1 MAYHSETVAATMNKI
16 NQQYFLPAIQRE
28 FVWTA
33 DQIIELFDS
42 VMRGYPVGSFLYW
55 ISSRRTATDGMSTA
69 SSTTSSRAGATT
81 RSRSTVGTS
90 RVTLVLDGQQRL
102 TAFLLGL
109 KGSFTVKKPRMW
121 WDNPDACL
129 KQRLYLDLFQ
139 DPKGDPADGES
150 GVRYGFRF
158 MAAPKT
164 ADSGHRWLQ
173 VGKILDFDSE
183 DRFEEFVEGEV
194 DRLPDD
200 STKAQVRVVRQNLT
214 RLFRSVWK
222 DEVVASYTEH
232 DQDYDRVL
240 DIFVRANEG
249 GTKLSKSD
257 LLLSMVTSKWQ
268 GTNARQEIYGFVD
281 HLNNGLLRKNNLD
294 KDFVMKSCLVLLD
307 LPVQYLVK
315 NFNNPNLLLI
325 EQRWPD
331 IKSAIERTSPTGQLI
346 RDRPRHARPART
358 RSFRSAITSSPP
370 RADDARHIG
379 SGRSGAGSHPH
390 LVYRRFAASGLWW
403 SFRHDACGVATHP
416 SATPGRRP
424 VPHGGAQRPHIQ
436 DARPRRV
443 WRSGR
448 G

>member
-1 MAYHSETVAATMNKI
+1 M
-16 NQQYFLPAIQRE
+16 
-28 FVWTA
+28 
-33 DQIIELFDS
+33 
-42 VMRGYPVGSFLYW
+42 
-55 ISSRRTATDGMSTA
+55 
-69 SSTTSSRAGATT
+69 
-81 RSRSTVGTS
+81 
-90 RVTLVLDGQQRL
+90 TLVLDGQQRL

-121 WDNPDACL
+121 WDNPDAWV

-307 LPVQYLVK
+307 LPVQYL
-315 NFNNPNLLLI
+315 
-325 EQRWPD
+325 
-331 IKSAIERTSPTGQLI
+331 GQEFQQ
-346 RDRPRHARPART
+346 P
-358 RSFRSAITSSPP
+358 
-370 RADDARHIG
+370 
-379 SGRSGAGSHPH
+379 
-390 LVYRRFAASGLWW
+390 
-403 SFRHDACGVATHP
+403 
-416 SATPGRRP
+416 
-424 VPHGGAQRPHIQ
+424 
-436 DARPRRV
+436 
-443 WRSGR
+443 
-448 G
+448 